1 MFISNVEDFGHCVKK
16 ARKASKLTQAEL
28 AAVSNTGVRFI
39 REIEKGKPSC
49 QIAKAFYVAQIF
61 GIKIHLDDPNNVK

>member
-1 MFISNVEDFGHCVKK
+1 MLISNVEDFGKYVKK

-49 QIAKAFYVAQIF
+49 QIAKAFYVAQIL
-61 GIKIHLDDPNNVK
+61 GIKIHLEEPNNVK

>member
-1 MFISNVEDFGHCVKK
+1 MVIFNVQDFGNYVKK
-16 ARKASKLTQAEL
+16 ARKFSRLTQAQL

-49 QIAKAFYVAQIF
+49 QIAKAFYVAQIL
-61 GIKIHLDDPNNVK
+61 GIKIHLEDPNNVK

>member
-1 MFISNVEDFGHCVKK
+1 
-16 ARKASKLTQAEL
+16 LTQAQL

-49 QIAKAFYVAQIF
+49 QIAKAFYVAQIL
-61 GIKIHLDDPNNVK
+61 GIKIHLEDPNNVK